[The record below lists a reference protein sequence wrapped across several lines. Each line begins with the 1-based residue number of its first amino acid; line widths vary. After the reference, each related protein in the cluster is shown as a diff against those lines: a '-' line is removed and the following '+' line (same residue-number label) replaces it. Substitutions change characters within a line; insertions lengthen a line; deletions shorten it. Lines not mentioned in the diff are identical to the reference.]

1 MDQVLEDVDFEFVDS
16 DLYLV
21 SIEQELVNIY
31 LQMINTNQLL
41 AYIWS
46 VMTMT

>member
-1 MDQVLEDVDFEFVDS
+1 MLEDVDLEFVDA